1 MPLGREQFRRHSL
14 FICGERSRQ
23 DSLSS
28 VAKSAIHN
36 AASAS
41 ILIVSF
47 VEAEREREGGNKRNE
62 NISSVSNGAKLLVT
76 AVEIDVKD
84 DGSTREHVPWPFDS
98 GEMVGI
104 HEFQ

>member
-1 MPLGREQFRRHSL
+1 MQPAPVYFSLRSLKQSEGGRE
-14 FICGERSRQ
+14 
-23 DSLSS
+23 
-28 VAKSAIHN
+28 
-36 AASAS
+36 
-41 ILIVSF
+41 
-47 VEAEREREGGNKRNE
+47 GNKRNE